1 MTKPAKTIG
10 TALNRQAPGPIP
22 RAMADGLENAVAAM
36 GGSRDKMSYNTWE
49 MGRKLTQVE
58 LQNMYRSSWLAGK
71 IITIP
76 AEDMTREWRTVL
88 VDEDNGD
95 MKALFEKAER
105 KFKIKSKVNEAVMWA
120 RLYGGSVIIIGTKDG
135 MSAPKNELKVENVRR
150 GDLRYLH
157 VLDRWRITPGTRRTT
172 DIMSPNFGLP
182 ETYIIADSAVEIH
195 WTRVIRFNGR
205 KLPYY
210 PWIENGFWDDPIL
223 TQIMDSLMQRETSTK
238 AVATMMFE
246 ANVDVI
252 SGADMN
258 NLLTM
263 KGGEALLAKRFG
275 AAALMKSFNR
285 TLLLDST
292 ESYEKKSNAFSN
304 LDKIMQEFMS
314 DVAGAADIPVTRLFG
329 QSPAGMNATGEAD
342 IRNYYDRISNEQ
354 EADLRDP
361 ITYLDQILYQSEVGD
376 TYPEDFTWEFNSLW
390 QMSDK
395 EKAEVEKARAERD
408 KIYLDAGVIHAGV
421 VARELHDRG
430 TYATLTGDDVEL
442 IEELAKPIEGDPED
456 PEVGIRETKAK
467 APAPALGAIDPAT
480 GLPTV
485 DPATGLPKPAVPGA
499 KPPVPGQDSKK
510 PTRKKK

>member
-1 MTKPAKTIG
+1 MKPAKTMG
-10 TALNRQAPGPIP
+10 TALNRQAP

-49 MGRKLTQVE
+49 MGRKLTQLE

-76 AEDMTREWRTVL
+76 AEDMTREWRSVL
-88 VDEDNGD
+88 VDEDNGN

-105 KFKIKSKVNEAVMWA
+105 KFCIKAKVNEGIMWG
-120 RLYGGSVIIIGTKDG
+120 RLYGGAVMIIGTKDG
-135 MSAPKNELKVENVRR
+135 MRDPKVPLVPENVRR

-157 VLDRWRITPGTRRTT
+157 ILDRWRISPGTKRTT
-172 DIMSPNFGLP
+172 DITSPNFGLP
-182 ETYIIADSAVEIH
+182 ETYVIAESAVEIH
-195 WTRVIRFNGR
+195 WTRVIRFGGR
-205 KLPYY
+205 KLPYFS
-210 PWIENGFWDDPIL
+210 WLENGFWDDPVL
-223 TQIMDSLMQRETSTK
+223 QQIMDSLMSRETSTK

-252 SGADMN
+252 SGADIA
-258 NLLTM
+258 NLLTT
-263 KGGEALLAKRFG
+263 KNGETLLAKRFTT
-275 AAALMKSFNR
+275 AALMKSFNR

-292 ESYEKKSNAFSN
+292 ETYEKKSNTFSN
-304 LDKIMQEFMS
+304 LDKVMQEFMS

-354 EADLRDP
+354 ESQLREP
-361 ITYLDQILYQSEVGD
+361 ISYLDRILYQSEVGD

-395 EKAEVEKARAERD
+395 EKADVEKIRAERD
-408 KIYLDAGVIHAGV
+408 KIYLDTGVIHAGV
-421 VARELHDRG
+421 VARELHDKG
-430 TYATLTGDDVEL
+430 TYATLTNEDVEL
-442 IEELAKPIEGDPED
+442 IEELAKPIEGNPED

-467 APAPALGAIDPAT
+467 APAPAVDPET
-480 GLPTV
+480 GLPLAV
-485 DPATGLPKPAVPGA
+485 DPKTGLPAPGA
-499 KPPVPGQDSKK
+499 KPPVPAKPTDSK
-510 PTRKKK
+510 RKKK